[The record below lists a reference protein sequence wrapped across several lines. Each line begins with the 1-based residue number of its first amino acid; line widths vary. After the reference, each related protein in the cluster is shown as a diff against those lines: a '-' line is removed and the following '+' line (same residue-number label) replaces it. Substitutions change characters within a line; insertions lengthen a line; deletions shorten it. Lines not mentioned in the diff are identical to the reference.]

1 MILLVTMFRSVIDG
15 ILFLVPML
23 SSITCIVVYQ
33 KVYNEKLTLGR
44 SYFLINMFNL
54 SATPLRVFFFAII

>member
-33 KVYNEKLTLGR
+33 KVYNEKLSLGR

-54 SATPLRVFFFAII
+54 SSTPLRVFFFAII